1 MYVCSSFVLVALFC
15 LSISHPFYLSNSFPR
30 GFALEAHH
38 LFILASLWSA
48 QVGSMGGSQG
58 NQRGL
63 TFMLCVAKKLIAWT
77 GILPARILV
86 VCVGIRK
93 IVPLPVI
100 GQMIVCNLKRR
111 AKVSTYYTAPGGIW
125 KSNDDGSSSVHS
137 PSCSSV
143 PRLESEYALII
154 VVEERERTRPE
165 S

>member
-1 MYVCSSFVLVALFC
+1 
-15 LSISHPFYLSNSFPR
+15 
-30 GFALEAHH
+30 
-38 LFILASLWSA
+38 
-48 QVGSMGGSQG
+48 MGGSQG

-143 PRLESEYALII
+143 PRLEYALII
-154 VVEERERTRPE
+154 VVEERERIRPE